1 MLCLILYEPLP
12 WHWDCQ
18 AKVDGQKDTCT
29 CVSVW
34 VCVSVLLRWL
44 GESRAGRTLIEAWNS
59 IKANLSFLC
68 LCLLCSLWHSVT
80 HWLPHL
86 SHHLVVASVSSSL
99 FACISYLVSVRSFF
113 LLCLSALFLRIHIS
127 HVCVLFSFSLRYS
140 YKFPNKCYIYLL
152 AKNEYIAGNGYH
164 VIRK

>member
-44 GESRAGRTLIEAWNS
+44 GESRAGRTLIEVWNS

-99 FACISYLVSVRSFF
+99 FACISYLISRFSFSSLFCFACLLYF
-113 LLCLSALFLRIHIS
+113 LEYTFHM
-127 HVCVLFSFSLRYS
+127 FSFSLRYS
-140 YKFPNKCYIYLL
+140 YKFPNKCYIYL
-152 AKNEYIAGNGYH
+152 YIAGNGYH